1 MNKISNI
8 IFVHVLVCIGF
19 FAKSQDELNVD
30 SLLKLLDDQ
39 VVDTNQLF
47 INRAIGDYY
56 YNININKAID
66 YFEKAKSIA
75 ERLGRKPELSG
86 NLYSLGSCYL
96 SKGKYDVSLDYYL
109 QAVRLYEELG
119 HKRRLTKAYIDIA
132 YLYTENKNYEK
143 AADYFNKA
151 NSLILSVQDTFELI
165 YFYTEKGNFY
175 FQQEKHDS
183 AIICNEEALNLA
195 NQINDE
201 TLIMNAIG
209 NMGLLYKRQGKYKEA
224 LYYTDSCLN
233 LLARMQN
240 SDYALGPA
248 YNNLGSIYFAL
259 KNYKEAKKAF
269 DISLDYGIKAGN
281 TSLVLEDYK
290 NLAELY
296 GAMNNYQDENI
307 YLKKYYSLKDSIYTI
322 DSKNQMMQLET
333 DYQLEKKDRNLA
345 LKNLELNKQK
355 NNRNIFILLS
365 ISAFVLLSTLFY
377 YYKKIQNKNKILVSQ
392 NALIENQKSEL
403 QNLNHIKDRLFGII
417 SHDLRNPLIT
427 LRSYLQLSDNESI
440 SADKKIIFKNQTME
454 AVTQTGD
461 LLDNLLTWA
470 NLQIKNVETSIVPV
484 ALNECVSDVASI
496 LNMQARQKNIEI
508 VQKVDPIIVH
518 SNMDVLS
525 IALRNLITNA
535 IKFSPENQE
544 IIIATKADQNR
555 TQLIVED
562 FGPGLTDEQISNI
575 LNDQN
580 KSSLGTKGEKGSGLG
595 LFLVKEMLKKIK
607 AQLRVE
613 STLGQGSRF
622 IIEWEE

>member
-1 MNKISNI
+1 MNKVSKG
-8 IFVHVLVCIGF
+8 IFTTLLVFFVF
-19 FAKSQDELNVD
+19 FAKSQNEQNVD
-30 SLLKLLDDQ
+30 SLLKLLNDQ
-39 VVDTNQLF
+39 VVDTNQLM

-56 YNININKAID
+56 FNVNINKAID
-66 YFEKAKSIA
+66 YFDKAKSIA
-75 ERLGRKPELSG
+75 EQLKRKPDISA

-96 SKGKYDVSLDYYL
+96 SKGKFDVSLDYYL

-132 YLYTENKNYEK
+132 YLYTEYKNYDK
-143 AADYFNKA
+143 AADYFGKA
-151 NSLILSVQDTFELI
+151 KSLILSVQDTFELI

-183 AIICNEEALNLA
+183 AIICNVEALNLA
-195 NQINDE
+195 KQINDE
-201 TLIMNAIG
+201 QMIMNAIG

-224 LYYTDSCLN
+224 LYYMDSCMHVLKG
-233 LLARMQN
+233 MQN

-259 KNYKEAKKAF
+259 KNYNEAKLAF
-269 DISLDYGIKAGN
+269 DKSLDYGVKSGN
-281 TSLVLEDYK
+281 TGLVLEDYR
-290 NLAELY
+290 NLAELF
-296 GAMNNYQDENI
+296 GAMNNFQNENI
-307 YLKKYYSLKDSIYTI
+307 YLKRYYGLKDSMYTL

-333 DYQLEKKDRNLA
+333 DYQLEKKDRRLA
-345 LKNLELNKQK
+345 LNNLELNKQK
-355 NNRNIFILLS
+355 NSRNIFILLS
-365 ISAFVLLSTLFY
+365 VFAFILLSTLFY
-377 YYKKIQNKNKILVSQ
+377 YYKKIQNKNNILVSQ
-392 NALIENQKSEL
+392 NNLIENQKAEL

-427 LRSYLQLSDNESI
+427 LRSYLLLSDSESI
-440 SADKKIIFKNQTME
+440 SADKKIIFKNQTMQ

-496 LNMQARQKNIEI
+496 LDMQAKQKNIEI
-508 VQKVDPIIVH
+508 VQHIGPIIVH

-535 IKFSPENQE
+535 IKFSPENQQ
-544 IIIATKADQNR
+544 IILASKKDQNR
-555 TQLIVED
+555 TMLIVED
-562 FGPGLTDEQISNI
+562 FGPGLTDDQIKGI

-607 AQLRVE
+607 AQLRIE
-613 STLGQGSRF
+613 STVGQGSRF